1 MKFGVT
7 IPNNWGIPDPSDV
20 VAMGPLAEALGFDSI
35 WVMDHLFNNG
45 YIRERLDDA
54 PYYHPLSILSYLS
67 ATTQSITLGTSVL
80 VMPYHNPV
88 ELAKYSATLDQISG
102 GRLTLGVGVG
112 AMSEEFDALGI
123 SLKDR
128 GSLTN
133 ESINILKELWT
144 NENPSYSS
152 SRWNFSDLKFSPKP
166 LQKPSIPIW
175 IGGASDGALA
185 RAARVGDGW
194 HPSGVDPSAYSVR
207 KQQIEELAESQNR
220 DISHFAWSTRVE
232 VQAHGKPSSERAAQ
246 RATLSGDSSDQ
257 MINGIAEYE
266 SSGTDHII
274 LAINS
279 GDVIRIK
286 ELMHTISE
294 EVMPSYL

>member
-1 MKFGVT
+1 MKIGVKLHHSGFGANPEMMKKWT
-7 IPNNWGIPDPSDV
+7 
-20 VAMGPLAEALGFDSI
+20 LTAEKLGFHLIS
-35 WVMDHLFNNG
+35 VADHIGLTPEVIVD
-45 YIRERLDDA
+45 YPE
-54 PYYHPLSILSYLS
+54 PYYEVFTNLAWLAGL
-67 ATTQSITLGTSVL
+67 TTNIELNTSV
-80 VMPYHNPV
+80 VVIPYRHPITTAHLIANV
-88 ELAKYSATLDQISG
+88 DQLSG
-102 GRLTLGVGVG
+102 GRFIFGVGVG
-112 AMSEEFDALGI
+112 WAKTEFDALGI

-220 DISHFAWSTRVE
+220 DISHFTWSTRVE

-246 RATLSGDSSDQ
+246 RSTLPGDSSDQ
-257 MINGIAEYE
+257 MIHGIAEYE
-266 SSGTDHII
+266 SSGADHII

-294 EVMPSYL
+294 EVMPSFL